1 MIFKYL
7 LAFILLIDTSYSLT
21 EELVLVD
28 ILSNTISQLNE
39 LEKLVSNA
47 EKYTKKVQ
55 EYNEIALD
63 IGMRIDLIEA
73 ITMDLVR
80 TDPYKVKN
88 LENLNDL
95 IRKVKG
101 RYSDLSYQIGY
112 FALNDQKIKSQKL
125 KKRPSSKKDYQT
137 LKKLAN
143 RATSKSTVKGKIS
156 TIAQASVDID
166 RNLISIKK
174 QNDETQKILL
184 DQNEILN
191 QQILEKKIRDQ
202 NRLKFYG
209 VEK

>member
-202 NRLKFYG
+202 DRLRFYG